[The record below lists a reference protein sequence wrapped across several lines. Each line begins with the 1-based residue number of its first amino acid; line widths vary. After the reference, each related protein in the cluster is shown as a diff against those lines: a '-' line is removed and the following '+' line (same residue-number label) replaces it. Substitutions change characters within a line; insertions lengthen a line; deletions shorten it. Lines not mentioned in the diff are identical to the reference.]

1 MPKEKDR
8 HTARKTQAKT
18 NKQTNKQTNI
28 WEDKIGLRWKELGTC
43 KNIALVEIVALFKN
57 IF

>member
-8 HTARKTQAKT
+8 RTARKTQTK

-28 WEDKIGLRWKELGTC
+28 WEDKIGLRWNELGTC
-43 KNIALVEIVALFKN
+43 KNIALVEIVARFKN